1 MAAQKDF
8 WRDEGYP
15 GFSKWMASS
24 DDFLVLRRFGQL
36 NVRVLLLMQDRIV
49 RKEEELAN
57 IDAHGRLH
65 GDDSKA
71 DSSSLRKEPL
81 PEREAILD
89 ELKTMLH
96 EYNEYILAFSQ
107 IKGWRSAQ
115 DRQVENIENWF
126 YNHPYA
132 IDSKEQEFAKS
143 NQTQS
148 GTTLYFSNTRFDAFV
163 TFTVIAAGLMLLLG
177 PMWWLQF
184 VADPVKRL
192 GIITGFVLLFTG
204 LLASATVAKP
214 FEVMAAA
221 AAYTAVL
228 MVFLQIGGST
238 SK

>member
-1 MAAQKDF
+1 MMSHLSAAYCGRQSRRPFVSGTIQILQDWASAAPLMPLPRSRSAADSRPFGTSGRQSLIANRAPISTCTARLDLVYMAAQKDF

-71 DSSSLRKEPL
+71 DSSALRKEPL

-96 EYNEYILAFSQ
+96 EYSRYL
-107 IKGWRSAQ
+107 
-115 DRQVENIENWF
+115 
-126 YNHPYA
+126 
-132 IDSKEQEFAKS
+132 
-143 NQTQS
+143 
-148 GTTLYFSNTRFDAFV
+148 
-163 TFTVIAAGLMLLLG
+163 GLCT
-177 PMWWLQF
+177 P
-184 VADPVKRL
+184 P
-192 GIITGFVLLFTG
+192 I
-204 LLASATVAKP
+204 
-214 FEVMAAA
+214 
-221 AAYTAVL
+221 
-228 MVFLQIGGST
+228 
-238 SK
+238 